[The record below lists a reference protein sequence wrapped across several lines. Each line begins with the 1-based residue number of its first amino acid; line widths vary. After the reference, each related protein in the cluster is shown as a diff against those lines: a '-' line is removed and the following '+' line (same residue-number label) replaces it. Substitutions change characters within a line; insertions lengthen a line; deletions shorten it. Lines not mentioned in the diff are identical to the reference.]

1 MKLFLWPPRISGAR
15 DHANRRARVARDID
29 RFGAPGA
36 EHRRRVLIIVENLP
50 VPFDRRVW
58 AEATTLAEAG
68 YKVSII
74 SPKLKGY
81 DEDYEEIDGVHIYR
95 HRLPEAGNSRL
106 GYLQEY
112 ASALYGQARL
122 AFKVRRERGV
132 DVIHACNPPDLI
144 FLVAAL
150 FKLLF
155 GVRFIFDHHDLC
167 PELFEAKYSRK
178 GFLHSALLVLE
189 RLTFALADVSIA
201 TNESYRDIAVARGRM
216 APERVFIVRS
226 GPRLDRMMIGP
237 ADPALRHGGN
247 HLVGYVGVIGAQEG
261 LDLLVGAVSHLVGQI
276 GRQDAHFAIIG
287 DGPELPAVKKLAADK
302 GVSDYFTFYGRVP
315 DDLFLKVLNTA
326 DVCVNSDRC
335 CAMNDKSTM
344 NKILEYMALGKPIVQ
359 FDLTEGRRSAG
370 GASFYARPD
379 NVADFA
385 MKIDT
390 LLGDPELRRDMGAI
404 GRERVVRQFSWNYSA
419 PVLLR
424 AYAKAFERRVRVRA
438 ARRAP
443 AGGAAPRPA
452 ARP

>member
-1 MKLFLWPPRISGAR
+1 MTEEAKRK
-15 DHANRRARVARDID
+15 
-29 RFGAPGA
+29 
-36 EHRRRVLIIVENLP
+36 VLIIVENLP

-58 AEATTLAEAG
+58 AEATTLVEAG
-68 YKVSII
+68 YEVSVI

-81 DEDYEEIDGVHIYR
+81 LADYEVIDRVHIYR
-95 HRLPEAGNSRL
+95 HHLHEAGNSRF
-106 GYLQEY
+106 GYLREY
-112 ASALYGQARL
+112 ASALYGQLRL
-122 AFKVRRERGV
+122 AFKVRRERGF

-144 FLVAAL
+144 FLVAGL
-150 FKLLF
+150 FKALY

-167 PELFEAKYSRK
+167 PELFEAKFSRK
-178 GFLHSALLVLE
+178 GLLHSALVMLE
-189 RLTFALADVSIA
+189 RMTFALADVSIA
-201 TNESYRDIAVARGRM
+201 TNESYRDIAIARGRM
-216 APERVFIVRS
+216 APEKVFVVRS
-226 GPRLDRMMIGP
+226 GPRLDRVMIGP
-237 ADPALRHGGN
+237 GDPALKCGRK
-247 HLVGYVGVIGAQEG
+247 HLVGYVGVIGGQEG
-261 LDLLVGAVSHLVGQI
+261 LDLLVGAASHLVGHI
-276 GRQDAHFAIIG
+276 GRTDAHFAIIG
-287 DGPELPAVKKLAADK
+287 DGPELPAIKKLAADK
-302 GVSDYFTFYGRVP
+302 GVADYFTFYGRVS
-315 DDLFLKVLNTA
+315 DELFLSALNTA

-424 AYAKAFERRVRVRA
+424 AYAKAFERRVRNRA
-438 ARRAP
+438 GVRAP

>member
-1 MKLFLWPPRISGAR
+1 MTETAR
-15 DHANRRARVARDID
+15 RN
-29 RFGAPGA
+29 
-36 EHRRRVLIIVENLP
+36 VLIIVENLP

-58 AEATTLAEAG
+58 AEATTLVEAG
-68 YKVSII
+68 YGVSVI
-74 SPKLKGY
+74 SPKLKNY
-81 DEDYEEIDGVHIYR
+81 LADYEEIDGVHVYR
-95 HRLPEAGNSRL
+95 HRLPEAGDRRF
-106 GYLQEY
+106 GYLHEY
-112 ASALYGQARL
+112 ATALVEQTRL
-122 AFKVRRERGV
+122 AFKVRRERGF

-167 PELFEAKYSRK
+167 PELFEAKFGRK
-178 GFLHSALLVLE
+178 GFFHAALLLLE
-189 RLTFALADVSIA
+189 RMTFALADVSIA
-201 TNESYRDIAVARGRM
+201 TNESYRDIAVGRGRM
-216 APERVFIVRS
+216 APDKVFVVRS
-226 GPRLDRMMIGP
+226 GPRLERMTIAP
-237 ADPALRHGGN
+237 ADPPLKHGRKY
-247 HLVGYVGVIGAQEG
+247 LVGYVGVIGRKEG
-261 LDLLVGAVSHLVGQI
+261 LDLLVSAASHLVGQI
-276 GRQDAHFAIIG
+276 GRRDTHFAIIG
-287 DGPELPAVKKLAADK
+287 DGPELAAVKMLAAEK
-302 GVSDYFTFYGRVP
+302 GVDDYFTFYGRVP

-344 NKILEYMALGKPIVQ
+344 NKILEYMALAKPIVQ
-359 FDLTEGRRSAG
+359 FELTEGRRSAG
-370 GASFYARPD
+370 GASFYARAD

-385 MKIDT
+385 MKIDA

-424 AYAKAFERRVRVRA
+424 AYAKAFESRIRTRA
-438 ARRAP
+438 EERAP

>member
-1 MKLFLWPPRISGAR
+1 MTDAAR
-15 DHANRRARVARDID
+15 RK
-29 RFGAPGA
+29 
-36 EHRRRVLIIVENLP
+36 VLIIVENLP

-68 YKVSII
+68 YAVSVI

-81 DEDYEEIDGVHIYR
+81 VADHEEIDGVHIYR
-95 HRLPEAGNSRL
+95 HRLPEAGDRRF

-112 ASALYGQARL
+112 AVALYEQLRL
-122 AFKVRRERGV
+122 AFKVRRERGF

-144 FLVAAL
+144 FLVAGV

-167 PELFEAKYSRK
+167 PELFEAKFARK
-178 GFLHSALLVLE
+178 GFFHSALLAVE

-201 TNESYRDIAVARGRM
+201 TNDSYRDIAVTRGRM
-216 APERVFIVRS
+216 APEKVFVVRS
-226 GPRLDRMMIGP
+226 GPRLDRVTIGP
-237 ADPALRHGGN
+237 ADASLKNDRKF
-247 HLVGYVGVIGAQEG
+247 LVGYVGVIGRQEG
-261 LDLLVGAVSHLVGQI
+261 LDLLVGAVSHLVGRI
-276 GRQDAHFAIIG
+276 GRKDAHFAIIG
-287 DGPELPAVKKLAADK
+287 DGPELPAVRKLAAEK

-370 GASFYARPD
+370 GASFYARAD

-385 MKIDT
+385 MKIDA

-424 AYAKAFERRVRVRA
+424 AYAKAFESRVGVGAGA

-452 ARP
+452 TPP